1 MFSGSVFLFS
11 FQSCSGCPV
20 LADMVSRTKF
30 RVGGF
35 LEFRGLYF
43 PLEYIP
49 SSEEDTKTSSVVI
62 LTFIYVSFKEYLVS
76 YEFVDILMVQH
87 GLSLI

>member
-1 MFSGSVFLFS
+1 
-11 FQSCSGCPV
+11 
-20 LADMVSRTKF
+20 MVSRTKF

-49 SSEEDTKTSSVVI
+49 SSEENTKTSSVVI
-62 LTFIYVSFKEYLVS
+62 LTFIQYVYVSFKEYLVS